1 MSMKIEKMETSSFWK
16 GEAGVKG
23 LVEDQA
29 HTYKVQLYLKN
40 DQVRDYSCTC
50 AEGNSYRGICA
61 HGEALFA
68 YYKKYKKEALKPPIR
83 TSFQAHAMIREYTNR
98 AVADILEE
106 EEGSQVRIEPV
117 LFLEGRDIQAE
128 FKIGRAYVCI
138 ERSSGLLYSPRGGSL
153 RILWKGAGL
162 PSSKNGL

>member
-1 MSMKIEKMETSSFWK
+1 MQKEF
-16 GEAGVKG
+16 
-23 LVEDQA
+23 LQ
-29 HTYKVQLYLKN
+29 
-40 DQVRDYSCTC
+40 
-50 AEGNSYRGICA
+50 GICA

-128 FKIGRAYVCI
+128 FKLGRERMYALRDLPAFCTALEGELTYPM
-138 ERSSGLLYSPRGGSL
+138 ERSWPSIIKERSLNRYRGCSW
-153 RILWKGAGL
+153 I
-162 PSSKNGL
+162 

>member
-1 MSMKIEKMETSSFWK
+1 MERRGWC
-16 GEAGVKG
+16 KG

-128 FKIGRAYVCI
+128 FKIGR
-138 ERSSGLLYSPRGGSL
+138 ERMYALRDLPAFCTARGGGL